1 MVSAPGTIRTP
12 DQRLRVFVSSTLG
25 ELAAER
31 AAVRSAVER
40 MHLAPVM
47 FELGARP
54 HPPQDLYRAYLEQSD
69 VFLGLYWESYGWVAP
84 GDEISGL
91 EDEYRLSGSL
101 PKLIYLKK
109 PADAMQPRLREL
121 LDRVRSDGRAAYR
134 SFSTPEEL
142 AELVE
147 TDLATLLAERFD
159 QSRAKPTTQT
169 APIEVI
175 PADNI
180 PIPLTRL
187 LGREAD
193 MTSIRSLLE
202 TDGVRLVTL
211 TGPGGIGKS
220 RLAIDTARAAADLYP
235 GGVAFV
241 SLAGVHDSS
250 FVPTAIA
257 QATGVRDTGVGTV
270 LEKLTTALRHRT
282 MLIVIDNFEQV
293 LDAAPTL
300 TTLLAAAPNL
310 TLLVTSRTLLRL
322 GGEHA
327 YEVGALALPSSENAH
342 SAQVALRSPAVSLF
356 VERARAVRP
365 DLEVTDDNA
374 DVLCKVVDALDGVP
388 LAIELAAARARLLPP
403 QAMLERLDRQ
413 LPLLVGGVRD
423 LPERQ
428 QTIRN
433 TLEWSVELLAEDD
446 RTLLSL
452 LGVFSGTFTLEAV
465 EAVAVGQGIDDVL
478 TSLGNLVDS
487 SLVRQQDGGDR
498 ALFSV
503 LSTVREYARER
514 LDAAGGHAD
523 ARARHAAHYL
533 AVGEAASAALEGVRQ
548 RATVRMLAEERD
560 NLRAAVRYL
569 LNDERWAAAA
579 AFSWALYIYWW
590 IGGHLGEVRNWMSEL
605 LDSATELDDLTRAR
619 ALYFRHAITFW
630 QDPDGSVLR
639 GLTESASLFRRAG
652 DSDGE
657 ALARISVGLGL
668 LAADPAEPVEADDTL
683 ETALGLSRSSGDT
696 WGEAMALIT
705 IGRVALLSQHVP
717 ASLNRFEEG
726 LRLSR
731 SLGDQLGVTIALHH
745 LGWAHLLL
753 GDPAAAKTK
762 FTESLIGSI
771 TLGHEEG
778 IAYGIEGFVAIAAL
792 TGDVEKAGLLLGAS
806 EILREETGLYNSPS
820 FSFHQLML
828 DPIRESD
835 RAASLEDARRRGR
848 LLSINAAIALA
859 IPEQSS

>member
-1 MVSAPGTIRTP
+1 MVSAPRTIRTP

-25 ELAAER
+25 ELATER
-31 AAVRSAVER
+31 AAVRAAVER
-40 MHLAPVM
+40 LHLAPVM

-69 VFLGLYWESYGWVAP
+69 VFIGLYWESYGWVAP

-91 EDEYRLSGSL
+91 EDEYRLSGKL

-109 PADAMQPRLREL
+109 PADGMQPRLREL

-142 AELVE
+142 GELVE

-159 QSRAKPTTQT
+159 QSRATVGPET

-175 PADNI
+175 PVDNI
-180 PIPLTRL
+180 PLPLTRL
-187 LGREAD
+187 LGREQD
-193 MTSIRSLLE
+193 STGIRALLQA
-202 TDGVRLVTL
+202 DGVRLVTL

-220 RLAIDTARAAADLYP
+220 RLAIETARSAADLYP

-241 SLAGVHDSS
+241 SLAGVHDPA

-257 QATGVRDTGVGTV
+257 QAIGVRDTGVGTV

-293 LDAAPTL
+293 LSAAPTL
-300 TTLLAAAPNL
+300 SALLAAAPQL

-327 YEVGALALPSSENAH
+327 YEVGPLALPPGPAVH
-342 SAQVALRSPAVSLF
+342 SREVALRSPAVTLF

-365 DLEVTDDNA
+365 DFEVTDDNA
-374 DVLCKVVDALDGVP
+374 DDLCRVVGALDGVP
-388 LAIELAAARARLLPP
+388 LAIELAAARVRMLPP
-403 QAMLERLDRQ
+403 RAMLERLDRQ

-433 TLEWSVELLAEDD
+433 TLQWSVELLAADD
-446 RTLLSL
+446 RTLLTL

-465 EAVAVGQGIDDVL
+465 EAVATGQDVRDVL

-487 SLVRQQDGGDR
+487 SLVRQQDGGER

-503 LSTVREYARER
+503 LSTVREYAREQ
-514 LDAAGGHAD
+514 LDATSDHPA
-523 ARARHAAHYL
+523 ARARHAAHYV
-533 AVGEAASAALEGVRQ
+533 AVGEAASPALEGTRQ
-548 RATVRMLAEERD
+548 KQTVQMLAEERD

-569 LNDERWAAAA
+569 LDEKQWFAAAA
-579 AFSWALYIYWW
+579 LSWALYVYWW
-590 IGGHLGEVRNWMSEL
+590 IGGHLGEVRNWMSEVL
-605 LDSATELDDLTRAR
+605 ESGAELDDLTRAR
-619 ALYFRHAITFW
+619 ALYFTHAITFW

-639 GLTESASLFRRAG
+639 GLTESATLFHRVG
-652 DSDGE
+652 DDDGE
-657 ALARISVGLGL
+657 SLARISVGLGL
-668 LAADPAEPVEADDTL
+668 LASDPPEPVQADDTL

-726 LRLSR
+726 LRLSQ
-731 SLGDQLGVTIALHH
+731 SLGDQLGVTIAFHH

-753 GDPAAAKTK
+753 GDPAAATVK

-771 TLGHEEG
+771 ALGHEEG

-792 TGDVEKAGLLLGAS
+792 VGDVEKAGLLLGAS

-828 DPIRESD
+828 DPIRESE

-848 LLSINAAIALA
+848 RLSINEAIALA
-859 IPEQSS
+859 IPEQPT